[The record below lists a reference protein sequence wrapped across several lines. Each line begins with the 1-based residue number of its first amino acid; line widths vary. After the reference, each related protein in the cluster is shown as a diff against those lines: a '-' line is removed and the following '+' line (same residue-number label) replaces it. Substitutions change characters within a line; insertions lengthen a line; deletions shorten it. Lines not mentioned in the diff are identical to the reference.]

1 MEIKERNRYFLK
13 IYQLYFL
20 FVSIL
25 FCACNSEST
34 EKGSRIVIQQD
45 KVVNDTFILSS
56 ILKERINVDTSYL
69 EKIFKEFGLTD
80 LHSLDSTIKLD
91 LRYADT
97 NNFLKLNMYGG
108 LRKAYMPREVAVSLC
123 KAQDSLKQIN
133 TNYSLVIF
141 DAARPFWI
149 QKLMWDSL
157 NMPPDIKFAYVSPP
171 FNISLHNYGCAIDL
185 SIIDLKTNKLLDMG
199 TAFDHF
205 GKLSQPV
212 CEAYYLNK
220 GDLSQE
226 ALDNRKL
233 LRKVMMR
240 AHFYPITSEWWH
252 FNFCNKEFAAANY
265 KLIK

>member
-1 MEIKERNRYFLK
+1 MK

-25 FCACNSEST
+25 FSACSGDPAGKSD
-34 EKGSRIVIQQD
+34 KIVKQQAIA
-45 KVVNDTFILSS
+45 VNDTFKLGS
-56 ILKERINVDTSYL
+56 ILKGKINVDTSYL
-69 EKIFKEFGLTD
+69 EKIFKEFGLID
-80 LHSLDSTIKLD
+80 INSLDSTIKVD

-108 LRKAYMPREVAVSLC
+108 LQKAYMPREVAVNLC
-123 KAQDSLKQIN
+123 KAQDSLKQIDPH
-133 TNYSLVIF
+133 YSLIIF

-157 NMPPDIKFAYVSPP
+157 DMPPDIKYAYVSPP

-185 SIIDLKTNKLLDMG
+185 SIINLTTNTLLDMG
-199 TAFDHF
+199 TDFDHF

-212 CEAYYLNK
+212 YEQYYFFK
-220 GDLSQE
+220 KELSQE
-226 ALDNRKL
+226 AIDNRKL
-233 LRKVMMR
+233 LRKVMVQAR
-240 AHFYPITSEWWH
+240 FFPITSEWWH

>member
-1 MEIKERNRYFLK
+1 MK

-20 FVSIL
+20 YVSIL
-25 FCACNSEST
+25 FCSCNNDAGKKSGKIVKKQLIVLKDTVKLST
-34 EKGSRIVIQQD
+34 
-45 KVVNDTFILSS
+45 ILN
-56 ILKERINVDTSYL
+56 ERIKSDTSSL
-69 EKIFKEFGLTD
+69 EKIFKEFGLID
-80 LHSLDSTIKLD
+80 INSVDSTIKVD

-108 LRKAYMPREVAVSLC
+108 LRKAYMPHDVAVHLQ
-123 KAQDSLKQIN
+123 KAQDSLKRIHP
-133 TNYSLVIF
+133 NYSLIVF

-157 NMPPDIKFAYVSPP
+157 DMPPDIKFAYVSPP

-185 SIIDLKTNKLLDMG
+185 SIIDVNGNKLLDMG
-199 TAFDHF
+199 TDFDFF

-212 CEAYYLNK
+212 CEAYYFNK
-220 GDLSQE
+220 GELSQE
-226 ALDNRKL
+226 AWDNRKL
-233 LRKVMMR
+233 LRKVMMQAR
-240 AHFYPITSEWWH
+240 FYPINSEWWH